1 MYVERVNHKKG
12 IAARAGLLTMA
23 LALLAGFAVSPAM
36 AQDKKAAAK
45 PAANSDQ
52 SAWVKLCE
60 KAPNL
65 TDPKQE
71 LNVCLTHHERL
82 DGNTGMVLV
91 SAAVREVEGQDK
103 KALMVMV
110 PLGMAL
116 PPGVQVKVDEGEAV
130 KLQFTLCHAAGCTA
144 EGEATDKIIAEM
156 NKGKQVVVAAINL
169 AGKAIGFPV
178 PLTGFEKAYAG
189 KPVDNDKYK
198 EARKR
203 LMVAIRERQ
212 IELAKKARDEAG
224 AKTPETKKQ

>member
-1 MYVERVNHKKG
+1 MSKWG
-12 IAARAGLLTMA
+12 LGLRAGLTALV
-23 LALLAGFAVSPAM
+23 LALGLGLTLSPAM
-36 AQDKKAAAK
+36 AQDKKPAPAK
-45 PAANSDQ
+45 ADAKDAKKEEQ

-60 KAPNL
+60 KAPNI

-82 DGNTGMVLV
+82 DGNSGRVLV
-91 SAAVREVEGQDK
+91 SAAIREVEGQDK

-116 PPGVQVKVDEGEAV
+116 PPGIQVKVDEGEAI
-130 KLQFTLCHAAGCTA
+130 KLQYTLCHAAGCTA
-144 EGEATDKIIAEM
+144 EAEATPAIIDQM
-156 NKGKQVVVAAINL
+156 KKGKQVVVAAINL

-178 PLTGFEKAYAG
+178 PLVGFDKALDG
-189 KPVDNDKYK
+189 KPVDNEKYA

-212 IELAKKARDEAG
+212 IEMVKKAKEEAATKG
-224 AKTPETKKQ
+224 QETKKQ